1 MTYTLFMPADQRI
14 QIAEDGVAE
23 VPMTDARAALTR
35 LIRGVREDG
44 RPGAFTERGERRAY
58 VVTPAMFDRVQGAS
72 EKERAFSE
80 LVHKLDALFQDK
92 QFAERVAKKDP
103 ELHELLEAGTLHL
116 LL

>member
-1 MTYTLFMPADQRI
+1 MAYTLAMAADQGI

-23 VPMTDARAALTR
+23 VSMTEARAQLTR

-58 VVTPAMFDRVQGAS
+58 VVTPGMFARIKGPS
-72 EKERAFSE
+72 GKEKAFSD
-80 LVHKLDALFQDK
+80 LVHRLAALHRDPECAALI
-92 QFAERVAKKDP
+92 AEKDP
-103 ELHELLEAGTLHL
+103 DLHEILEAGAFHL